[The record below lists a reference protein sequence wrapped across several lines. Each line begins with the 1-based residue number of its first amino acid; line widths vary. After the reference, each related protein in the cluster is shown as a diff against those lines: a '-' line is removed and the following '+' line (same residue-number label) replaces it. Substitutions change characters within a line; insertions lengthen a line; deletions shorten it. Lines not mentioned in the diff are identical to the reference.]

1 MTRPLG
7 VVVAVLLFFP
17 YVETKAQEPFDQAA
31 AIAQLKAKI
40 AGQEKKPAEEVF
52 KNVQMFKGRPAEA
65 LLRTMETGF
74 TRALGVQCT
83 HCHVPGEWDKDEKV
97 PKQVTRDMGTMTQR
111 INTELL
117 STIKGIKSEKPTVG
131 CTTCHRGQVKPSN
144 ALVTLP
150 PKQP

>member
-1 MTRPLG
+1 MTRPIG

-17 YVETKAQEPFDQAA
+17 FIETWAQEPFNQEQ

-40 AGQEKKPAEEVF
+40 VGQEQKPAEEVF
-52 KNVQMFKGRPAEA
+52 KNVQMFKGRPAA
-65 LLRTMETGF
+65 QLVRTMETGF
-74 TRALGVQCT
+74 PRALGVQCT

-97 PKQVTRDMGTMTQR
+97 PKQVTREMMAMTAK

-117 STIKGIKSEKPTVG
+117 SNIKGIKSEKPTVG

-144 ALVTLP
+144 ALVVVP
-150 PKQP
+150 PKP

>member
-1 MTRPLG
+1 MTRPMG
-7 VVVAVLLFFP
+7 VVVAVLLLFP
-17 YVETKAQEPFDQAA
+17 FVETRAQEPFNQEA
-31 AIAQLKAKI
+31 AIAQLKAKM
-40 AGQEKKPAEEVF
+40 AGQEQKPAEEVF
-52 KNVQMFKGRPAEA
+52 KNVQMFKGRPASQ
-65 LLRTMETGF
+65 LVRTMETGF

-97 PKQVTRDMGTMTQR
+97 PKQVTREMMTMSAK

-144 ALVTLP
+144 ALVVVP
-150 PKQP
+150 PKP